1 MKKIVKKEF
10 WIIEE
15 DTIGDFENNV
25 RKQYECEGPFSS
37 LEEAKNKL
45 RESCSG
51 SFRSA
56 EHDDLEKETYEDYC
70 SKFKI
75 VQTLETLHPVP
86 VVDIKTRLKRI

>member
-1 MKKIVKKEF
+1 MKKIEKKEF

-15 DTIGDFENNV
+15 GNIGDFENNV

-37 LEEAKNKL
+37 LEEAKREL
-45 RESCSG
+45 RESCSD

-56 EHDDLEKETYEDYC
+56 ELDNLEKETYEDYC

-75 VQTLETLHPVP
+75 VQTLETIHPVP
-86 VVDIKTRLKRI
+86 VVDIKTKLKRI